1 MSRLVTIDGAKVR
14 ELRTAAGLTQSALAD
29 QSGISARYISKIEN
43 GHVREV
49 ETETRAALAEVLEPD
64 FEVTEDG
71 RAALLAA
78 APLGQTTRR
87 RVHGRIVAGPD

>member
-43 GHVREV
+43 GHVPEV
-49 ETETRAALAEVLEPD
+49 ETETRAALAEVLAPD
-64 FEVTEDG
+64 QEG
-71 RAALLAA
+71 ALNR
-78 APLGQTTRR
+78 QTARRR